1 MNEKLNLVSHWAG
14 LLSLATLFVAYGF
27 VILEEKTQFRKS
39 KPVLA
44 AAFLIWLYIAIAY
57 LGTPQAHLVHE
68 AFQHNFL
75 EYTEILVFL
84 LVAMTFIN
92 VLEERLVFE
101 ALRSRL
107 IRSGWS
113 LRKLFWTTGL
123 LAFFISPVAD
133 NMTTAL
139 IMGAVVV
146 AVGGANH
153 KFVAAS
159 CINVVVAANAGG
171 AFSPFGDITTLMVW
185 QAGRLEFGTFFHLL
199 PAAVVT
205 WAVPAFL
212 MSVTISAE
220 KPVKTDEPL
229 VEMRVGARRVIF
241 LFASTIAMAVVGHNT
256 FHMPPVFGMIGGL
269 AALKIFGYFL
279 KIRSTEDSP
288 FDVMHH
294 VQRLEW
300 DTLLFFGGIILAVG
314 GIGFIGYLGILS
326 QAGYQ
331 AWGSF
336 STEQAIAIANI
347 SVGILSAI
355 VDNIPLMFAVLT
367 MNPDMSQWQWLLVTL
382 TAGVGGSM
390 LSIGSAA
397 GVALM
402 GASRGMYTFSSHLRF
417 TPMIA
422 LGYFAGIGTNY
433 LYALYFAPH
442 LLTQMVK

>member
-1 MNEKLNLVSHWAG
+1 MEKLNLTTHWAG
-14 LLSLATLFVAYGF
+14 ILSLVTLFVAYAF
-27 VILEEKTQFRKS
+27 VVLEEKTHFRKS

-44 AAFLIWLYIAIAY
+44 AAFLIWLFIAMAY
-57 LGTPQAHLVHE
+57 HGTQQAQMVHE
-68 AFQHNFL
+68 AFKHNFL
-75 EYTEILVFL
+75 EYTEILIFL

-92 VLEERLVFE
+92 VLEERGTFE

-113 LRKLFWTTGL
+113 LRKLFWLTGL
-123 LAFFISPVAD
+123 LAFWISPVAD

-146 AVGGANH
+146 AVGGTNH

-185 QAGRLEFGTFFHLL
+185 QAGQVKFGTFFHLL
-199 PAAVVT
+199 PAALVT
-205 WAVPAFL
+205 WALPAFL
-212 MSVTISAE
+212 MSLTISAE
-220 KPVKTDEPL
+220 KPANTNEPL
-229 VEMRVGARRVIF
+229 VTMKSGARRVMA
-241 LFASTIAMAVVGHNT
+241 LFAATIAMAVIGHNT

-279 KIRSTEDSP
+279 KIKSTEDSP

-294 VQRLEW
+294 VQKLEW

-326 QAGYQ
+326 QLGYQ
-331 AWGSF
+331 AWGALSA
-336 STEQAIAIANI
+336 EQATTVANI
-347 SVGILSAI
+347 SVGLLSAV

-367 MNPDMSQWQWLLVTL
+367 MNPDMSQWQWLMVTL
-382 TAGVGGSM
+382 TAGVGGSL

-417 TPMIA
+417 TPVIA
-422 LGYFAGIGTNY
+422 LGYFAAVGVHY
-433 LYALYFAPH
+433 LYALWFVPH
-442 LLTQMVK
+442 LFK